1 MLMSLA
7 EEGKDL
13 PSREKNLPS
22 PLNPDREDLGDFD
35 FHIDILNKL

>member
-7 EEGKDL
+7 EEG
-13 PSREKNLPS
+13 KNLPS

>member
-22 PLNPDREDLGDFD
+22 REKN
-35 FHIDILNKL
+35 IAMI